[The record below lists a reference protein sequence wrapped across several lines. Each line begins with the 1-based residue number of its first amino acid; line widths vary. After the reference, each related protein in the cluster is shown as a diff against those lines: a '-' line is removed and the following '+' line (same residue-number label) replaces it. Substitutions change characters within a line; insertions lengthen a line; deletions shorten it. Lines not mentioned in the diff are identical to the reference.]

1 LTLFSPIFTIQSNI
15 SRYFHVRA
23 AAPQIMPMPKFR
35 STIRPIFCWF
45 AIAAMLAAVSGCGN
59 STGDNK
65 TASDKSSAEKATTD
79 APTSGRIKIVSSLP
93 RTGSAKLQTDT
104 MVNGI
109 RLALN
114 EAGYKVG
121 DFTIDY
127 EDKDDA
133 TVAKGDWTPDA
144 EGNNARQAANDPDVM
159 VYIGPYNSGA
169 AKVSMPILNRAGL
182 LMVSPANTAVGLTK
196 PGLGEPDEPK
206 IYQPTGKKNY
216 TRVVPADD
224 LQGACA
230 AGWAKDM
237 GVKTVYILDDNSV
250 YGKGL
255 AEMFKERCGDLEIE
269 VLGHDSIDTNAQEF
283 RSKMTSIK
291 ALKPDLI
298 YFGGTTQTKGGQIC
312 KDMVAAGLTSK
323 LMVPDGCMEN
333 AFIEAA
339 GPENANGRAYVTFG
353 GVLPENQTGKGK
365 EFVEKYKA
373 KFGSMP
379 EAYAIYSYEAAKVAL
394 EAIRKAG
401 KKDRAA
407 IIDAAFAIKDFPGA
421 LGTWSFDENGDTTLH
436 KLSGSIV
443 RDGKFQ
449 FDRLLGNDTEKEV
462 AEKK

>member
-1 LTLFSPIFTIQSNI
+1 MRMFRFTSWLLITLLAC
-15 SRYFHVRA
+15 A
-23 AAPQIMPMPKFR
+23 AF
-35 STIRPIFCWF
+35 
-45 AIAAMLAAVSGCGN
+45 LAAISGCDN
-59 STGDNK
+59 STGSNK
-65 TASDKSSAEKATTD
+65 TGASGNTTD

-109 RLALN
+109 QLALD
-114 EAGYKVG
+114 EAGHKVG
-121 DFTIDY
+121 DFTIEY

-133 TVAKGDWTPDA
+133 TAATGDWTPDA

-182 LMVSPANTAVGLTK
+182 LMISPANTAVGLTK

-206 IYQPTGKKNY
+206 IYQPSGKKNY

-224 LQGACA
+224 LQGSCA
-230 AGWAKDM
+230 AEWAKQM

-250 YGKGL
+250 YGKGI
-255 AEMFKERCGDLEIE
+255 AEMFKQRCSELEIE
-269 VLGHDSIDTNAQEF
+269 VLGHDSIDTKAQEF

-298 YFGGTTQTKGGQIC
+298 YYGGTTQTKGGQIC
-312 KDMVAAGLTSK
+312 KDMVAAGLTCK

-333 AFIEAA
+333 AFIQAA
-339 GPENANGRAYVTFG
+339 GPENAEGRVYLTFG

-373 KFGSMP
+373 KYGAMP
-379 EAYAIYSYEAAKVAL
+379 EAYAIYSYEAANVAL

-401 KKDRAA
+401 KKDRTA
-407 IIDAAFAIKDFPGA
+407 IIDTAFAIKDFPGA

-443 RDGKFQ
+443 HNGKFE
-449 FDRLLGNDTEKEV
+449 FDKLLGNDDQ
-462 AEKK
+462 KK

>member
-1 LTLFSPIFTIQSNI
+1 MHKLYRFLAIKYLLVLLCGAI
-15 SRYFHVRA
+15 SVA
-23 AAPQIMPMPKFR
+23 AI
-35 STIRPIFCWF
+35 
-45 AIAAMLAAVSGCGN
+45 SGCGN
-59 STGDNK
+59 SAGESKSDSSPK
-65 TASDKSSAEKATTD
+65 AVASADS

-109 RLALN
+109 KLALD

-121 DFTIDY
+121 DFTIEY
-127 EDKDDA
+127 EDMDDA
-133 TVAKGDWTPDA
+133 TAATGDWTPDA

-182 LMVSPANTAVGLTK
+182 LMISPANTAVGLTK
-196 PGLGEPDEPK
+196 PGLGEPDEPA

-224 LQGACA
+224 LQGSCA
-230 AGWAKDM
+230 AEWAKSL
-237 GVKTVYILDDNSV
+237 GVKSVYILDDNSV
-250 YGKGL
+250 YGKGI
-255 AEMFKERCGDLEIE
+255 AEMFKQRCGELEID
-269 VLGHDSIDTNAQEF
+269 VLGQDSIDTKAQEF

-291 ALKPDLI
+291 SLKPDLI
-298 YFGGTTQTKGGQIC
+298 YYGGTTQTKGGQIC
-312 KDMVAAGLTSK
+312 KDMVAAGLTCK

-339 GPENANGRAYVTFG
+339 GPENADDRVYLTFG
-353 GVLPENQTGKGK
+353 GVLPQNQTGKGK
-365 EFVEKYKA
+365 DFVDKYNVRY
-373 KFGSMP
+373 GSMP

-401 KKDRAA
+401 KKERAA
-407 IIDAAFAIKDFPGA
+407 IVGAAFAIKDFPGA
-421 LGTWSFDENGDTTLH
+421 LGTWSFDQNGDTTLH

-443 RDGKFQ
+443 HEGKFQ
-449 FDRLLGNDTEKEV
+449 FVKLLGSDDQ
-462 AEKK
+462 KK

>member
-1 LTLFSPIFTIQSNI
+1 MYKLTLFSPIFTIQSHF
-15 SRYFHVRA
+15 SRRFHVRA
-23 AAPQIMPMPKFR
+23 AAPQTMSMPELHSTFR
-35 STIRPIFCWF
+35 PVYCWF
-45 AIAAMLAAVSGCGN
+45 ALAAILAAVSGCGN
-59 STGDNK
+59 STGANK
-65 TASDKSSAEKATTD
+65 TASEKAAD

-109 RLALN
+109 RLALD

-121 DFTIDY
+121 DFTIEY

-133 TVAKGDWTPDA
+133 TAATGDWTPDA

-182 LMVSPANTAVGLTK
+182 LMISPANTSVGLTK
-196 PGLGEPDEPK
+196 PGLGEPDEPE
-206 IYQPTGKKNY
+206 IYRPTGKKNY

-224 LQGACA
+224 LQGSCA
-230 AGWAKDM
+230 AQWAKDM
-237 GVKTVYILDDNSV
+237 GVKNVYILDDNSV
-250 YGKGL
+250 YGKGI
-255 AEMFKERCGDLEIE
+255 AEMFKERCGELEIE
-269 VLGHDSIDTNAQEF
+269 VLGHDSIDAKAQEF

-291 ALKPDLI
+291 SLKPDLI
-298 YFGGTTQTKGGQIC
+298 YYGGTTQTKGGQIC
-312 KDMVAAGLTSK
+312 KDMVAAGLNCK

-333 AFIEAA
+333 AFIDAA
-339 GPENANGRAYVTFG
+339 GPENANGRVYLTFG

-365 EFVEKYKA
+365 EFVDKYKA
-373 KFGSMP
+373 KYGSMP
-379 EAYAIYSYEAAKVAL
+379 EAYAIYSYEAANVAL

-421 LGTWSFDENGDTTLH
+421 LGTWSFDQNGDTTLH
-436 KLSGSIV
+436 KLSGSVV

-449 FDRLLGNDTEKEV
+449 FEKLLGNDDQ
-462 AEKK
+462 KK